1 MEKSTLCFGLKS
13 ECSFFAILGVT
24 PLHVASASGK
34 IEVVKYFQDKIKSLP
49 LTKKG
54 STPLHFA
61 AQFNQLEVVK
71 YLMDCHEDKNPVN
84 AHGQT
89 PLHFAAYANQQ
100 KVAKY
105 ILGMFVC
112 LFDILFS

>member
-1 MEKSTLCFGLKS
+1 M
-13 ECSFFAILGVT
+13 
-24 PLHVASASGK
+24 HVASASGK